1 MEIERKFIPKYLPD
15 HLEDYSYHEIEQGY
29 LCTNPTIRIR
39 KMDDSYFLTYKGSG
53 MMAHEEHEMP
63 LTQEAY
69 LHLRKK
75 TDGMLITKRR
85 YLIPFQAKDAAS
97 APAPAHTQV
106 PSAASYTIELDLFRE
121 ALDGITLAE
130 VEFSSIEE
138 AESFIPPDW
147 FGEDVTYDGRYHNSA
162 MSRGSLTGPSEHENT

>member
-63 LTQEAY
+63 L
-69 LHLRKK
+69 
-75 TDGMLITKRR
+75 LITKRR

-106 PSAASYTIELDLFRE
+106 LSAASYTIELDLFRE

>member
-1 MEIERKFIPKYLPD
+1 MKSMKCRLRRR
-15 HLEDYSYHEIEQGY
+15 
-29 LCTNPTIRIR
+29 PTCIC
-39 KMDDSYFLTYKGSG
+39 
-53 MMAHEEHEMP
+53 A
-63 LTQEAY
+63 
-69 LHLRKK
+69 KK
-75 TDGMLITKRR
+75 QTACSL
-85 YLIPFQAKDAAS
+85 QDAAS